1 MPRATTF
8 AGLEI
13 LDRKDKAIGE
23 ITHVLFH
30 PSELRVVGF
39 EVRPPLLG
47 YVVERKPKYIAFDA
61 AEVSKTVVRVT
72 GEKASGAV
80 AAKRLGIDW
89 DKTVI
94 WDYQGV
100 VTSDGTLLGQ
110 VKEVEFTAVGDIVRI
125 EVSGGVGA
133 QVAVGRQTVEA
144 EDIVGF
150 DGKDIRVRNRADNK
164 ATSGGVAAQAGKGA
178 AVAKHVAGQAAGG
191 ALKVGAKAARSAS
204 KSETGK
210 AVAEGWRSF
219 TSGFKDGLKG
229 EDE

>member
-1 MPRATTF
+1 MPRATVLT
-8 AGLEI
+8 GLEI
-13 LDRKDKAIGE
+13 LDRKGKAVGE
-23 ITHVLFH
+23 IMHVLFH
-30 PSELRVVGF
+30 PSELRAVGF

-61 AEVSKTVVRVT
+61 VEVSKSAVRVT
-72 GEKASGAV
+72 GEKAGGAA

-100 VTSDGTLLGQ
+100 ITSDGTLMGQ
-110 VKEVEFTAVGDIVRI
+110 VKDVEFTVAGDILRI

-144 EDIVGF
+144 GDIIGF
-150 DGKDIRVRNRADNK
+150 DGEDVRVRNRADNR
-164 ATSGGVAAQAGKGA
+164 ATSGGVAAQAGKSA

-191 ALKVGAKAARSAS
+191 ALKAGAKAARKAS

-210 AVAEGWRSF
+210 AVAKGWKSF
-219 TSGFKDGLKG
+219 ASGFKEGLKG